1 MWERADQISSAIIA
15 ARIVVL
21 EDRVGNPAVQVETS
35 SVFWSVAAVVVGAVE
50 LNRDR
55 VRVPGPDSDRPA
67 DSRIAKVAIM
77 KCRAPFD
84 RSGIDIRED
93 DAAAAVF
100 PFAAIEAGVVVC
112 GGVSNVDVPMCV
124 LVSTRP
130 VTTIHIDAGQGIV
143 VCRRSGDAHVAKPAL
158 PEISGHA
165 HAKPEEAV
173 CFDRS
178 YSDVWNFHPAQ

>member
-1 MWERADQISSAIIA
+1 MWECADQVSSAIIA

-77 KCRAPFD
+77 KCRAPFN

-93 DAAAAVF
+93 NAAAAVF
-100 PFAAIEAGVVVC
+100 SFAAIEAGVVVG
-112 GGVSNVDVPMCV
+112 GGVSNVDVPMC
-124 LVSTRP
+124 LIVSTRP
-130 VTTIHIDAGQGIV
+130 VSTIAINTGQRLV
-143 VCRRSGDAHVAKPAL
+143 VSRTSG
-158 PEISGHA
+158 
-165 HAKPEEAV
+165 
-173 CFDRS
+173 
-178 YSDVWNFHPAQ
+178 